1 MSYQVTARKWRPMV
15 FEDVVGQSHVT
26 GTLRNAI
33 ATNRLAHAY
42 IFSGARGCGKTTTAR
57 ILAKAINC
65 LSPKD
70 INPDNECEVCKEI
83 TAGRSLDVIE
93 IDGASNRGVEEIRNL
108 RESVRYTPT
117 RGKYKVYIIDE
128 VHMLTKEAFN
138 ALLKTLEEPPEHVIF
153 IFATTEVHKI
163 PMTILSRCQR
173 FDFRRIAIEE
183 IISRLRFIAGEEG
196 VAVDDGALMVIA
208 KKGDGSMRD
217 AQSIFD
223 QIRSFCGNE
232 IKSEDVLKVLNAVD
246 QEVYFGVTDLIREGN
261 ARGGIELVDRLMKNG
276 YDLREFLGGLS
287 EHLRNMLVVLTT
299 DATDLIETSEP
310 YRKRYREEAK
320 HFHQND
326 ILRLLKLV
334 NDLEQSIRW
343 AAQPRFKLEAG
354 LLQMI
359 KLKKAVEIDAL
370 LRRIDELKKK
380 IGSNVFPGNGTGE
393 VSKESKENG
402 EPPVEKPTKEV
413 KVVGQVSAGRI
424 TSPAAMTY
432 SSYREMATRPAT
444 GTFGVGA
451 IASITMKETGLAPA
465 PSPRPQ
471 EKPIQSIET
480 VTSIS
485 LEQAYEH
492 WRGWLGEVRKTKI
505 GLWTLLSESSI
516 LDIADGALRI
526 ACPDDFHLS
535 SLKRNKDFLVESF
548 YALTGRKVRIEP
560 ILQTVPKNNRGAT
573 VLPFQESTTAPS
585 SDALQNHPA
594 AEPNTSGQA
603 ISNAEEHP
611 VIAALMRELGAEKVE

>member
-26 GTLRNAI
+26 ETLRNAI
-33 ATNRLAHAY
+33 STNRLAHAY

-128 VHMLTKEAFN
+128 VHILTKEAFN
-138 ALLKTLEEPPEHVIF
+138 ALLKTLEEPPEHVMF

-196 VAVDDGALMVIA
+196 VTVDDGALMVIA
-208 KKGDGSMRD
+208 KKADGSMRD

-232 IKSEDVLKVLNAVD
+232 IKNEDVLKVLNAVD

-276 YDLREFLGGLS
+276 YDLREFLGALS
-287 EHLRNMLVVLTT
+287 ERLRNMLFVLTT
-299 DATDLIETSEP
+299 DAADLIETSEP

-320 HFHQND
+320 QF
-326 ILRLLKLV
+326 
-334 NDLEQSIRW
+334 
-343 AAQPRFKLEAG
+343 
-354 LLQMI
+354 
-359 KLKKAVEIDAL
+359 
-370 LRRIDELKKK
+370 
-380 IGSNVFPGNGTGE
+380 
-393 VSKESKENG
+393 
-402 EPPVEKPTKEV
+402 
-413 KVVGQVSAGRI
+413 
-424 TSPAAMTY
+424 
-432 SSYREMATRPAT
+432 
-444 GTFGVGA
+444 
-451 IASITMKETGLAPA
+451 
-465 PSPRPQ
+465 
-471 EKPIQSIET
+471 
-480 VTSIS
+480 
-485 LEQAYEH
+485 
-492 WRGWLGEVRKTKI
+492 
-505 GLWTLLSESSI
+505 
-516 LDIADGALRI
+516 
-526 ACPDDFHLS
+526 
-535 SLKRNKDFLVESF
+535 
-548 YALTGRKVRIEP
+548 
-560 ILQTVPKNNRGAT
+560 
-573 VLPFQESTTAPS
+573 
-585 SDALQNHPA
+585 
-594 AEPNTSGQA
+594 
-603 ISNAEEHP
+603 
-611 VIAALMRELGAEKVE
+611 